1 MSEKVLILLSTY
13 NGEKYLEEQLNTI
26 LNQTTEEIS
35 VSIIIRDDGSSDNT
49 IKIIN
54 KYINDY
60 DCIKLIKGKNLG
72 PALSFRELI
81 NLADETYSF
90 YAFADQDDIWVKGKI
105 EAAVENEMWR

>member
-49 IKIIN
+49 IKN
-54 KYINDY
+54 YK
-60 DCIKLIKGKNLG
+60 
-72 PALSFRELI
+72 
-81 NLADETYSF
+81 
-90 YAFADQDDIWVKGKI
+90 
-105 EAAVENEMWR
+105 

>member
-54 KYINDY
+54 KIH
-60 DCIKLIKGKNLG
+60 K
-72 PALSFRELI
+72 
-81 NLADETYSF
+81 
-90 YAFADQDDIWVKGKI
+90 
-105 EAAVENEMWR
+105 

>member
-54 KYINDY
+54 KYIND
-60 DCIKLIKGKNLG
+60 
-72 PALSFRELI
+72 
-81 NLADETYSF
+81 
-90 YAFADQDDIWVKGKI
+90 
-105 EAAVENEMWR
+105 